1 MEPMLTGAT
10 TNTVICNEPFV
21 SCRDFGTIKSAQN
34 RIRGTWQHNERQQQK
49 GSEAFYTSTSCLR
62 SALSLPL
69 LKSPQQKSSKKQNN
83 CYHEGN
89 HGAQNQIIKMI
100 EILAEKTVH
109 GKDISKS
116 ELREPQP
123 IQCSQQEKQT
133 EKYKTEVCVSGC
145 VKKISKVETC
155 GPHHVLTF

>member
-10 TNTVICNEPFV
+10 TNTVICNKPFV
-21 SCRDFGTIKSAQN
+21 SCRDFGAIKSAQN

-62 SALSLPL
+62 SASSLPL

-83 CYHEGN
+83 CYQEGN

-123 IQCSQQEKQT
+123 IQCSQQGKQT